1 MMGPQFMQGFFME
14 RASPDN
20 ALRFGTVDN
29 FPRLTNSAMRRQ
41 IFAERGLK
49 PAAAPDSLHEDWR
62 KGERLRKIELGHRLN
77 IGRTVAAQLFAGKA
91 LDL

>member
-49 PAAAPDSLHEDWR
+49 PAAAPDSLHEYR
-62 KGERLRKIELGHRLN
+62 LECERVGKIELGHRLN
-77 IGRTVAAQLFAGKA
+77 IGRTVEAQLFPSKA
-91 LDL
+91 LNL

>member
-1 MMGPQFMQGFFME
+1 MHPEFMQGFSME

-20 ALRFGTVDN
+20 ALRFRTVDN
-29 FPRLTNSAMRRQ
+29 FPRLTNSPMVGQ

-49 PAAAPDSLHEDWR
+49 PTAAPDSLHEYR
-62 KGERLRKIELGHRLN
+62 VECERVGEIELGHRLN
-77 IGRTVAAQLFAGKA
+77 IGRTVAAQRFASKA